1 MLQSSA
7 RLVCF
12 GLGVLLAAGCS
23 NAAPSFKQGENLEA
37 EGKFEEA
44 AQAFELV
51 CAEAPEGPECPKAAP
66 RATNALVTA
75 ATKAM
80 EKNEFGKAE
89 KLLLRALLGADEA
102 AAKDIEDR
110 LAKPDLVEGIRYEL
124 AAADADKLR
133 AATTMKALAESNS
146 SVAKVASAWLDK
158 ERPGVLV
165 AQVKAACGP
174 DHEGSCTTTFA
185 ELDALAQ
192 RPAGYDEAKSA
203 YDAEQKRNEK
213 GRAELERFLQV
224 FAQRGK
230 KQLDYDGCLAKK
242 SSEQPDYVNA
252 RECNEETTTDSKVPF
267 ERFDAQQTEDNLFRR
282 RLATLNDSA
291 LTASYEE
298 RRTQA
303 LSSGEYPK
311 PVVKAA
317 AGGAK

>member
-1 MLQSSA
+1 MRIFFLG
-7 RLVCF
+7 F
-12 GLGVLLAAGCS
+12 GALLAAGCS
-23 NAAPSFKQGENLEA
+23 NAAPSFKQGENFEA

-51 CAEAPEGPECPKAAP
+51 CAEAPEGPECPKAGP

-75 ATKAM
+75 ATKSM
-80 EKNEFGKAE
+80 EKSEFGKAE
-89 KLLLRALLGADEA
+89 KLLLRALLDADEA
-102 AAKDIEDR
+102 AAKDVEDR
-110 LAKPDLVEGIRYEL
+110 LAKPELLDGIRYEL
-124 AAADADKLR
+124 AVADTDKQR
-133 AATTMKALAESNS
+133 AAKTMKALVDGNS
-146 SVAKVASAWLDK
+146 PAAKLASAWLDK

-174 DHEGSCTTTFA
+174 DHEGSCTATFA
-185 ELDALAQ
+185 ELEALAQ
-192 RPAGYDEAKSA
+192 KPAGYDEAKA
-203 YDAEQKRNEK
+203 VFDAEQKRNEK

-230 KQLDYDGCLAKK
+230 KQLDYDACMAKK

-252 RECNEETTTDSKVPF
+252 RECNDETTTDSKVPF

-298 RRTQA
+298 RRVQA

-311 PVVKAA
+311 PVAKAA